1 MPESEFEISHYH
13 HTKKSSLPDQ
23 DKRIE
28 DIMQRSLDKIEG
40 KLNLQDQI
48 TEKASPSPRQRVQSM
63 QIKREKLKEYIPMSQ
78 KIIMLH
84 KRTSME

>member
-1 MPESEFEISHYH
+1 MPESESEINQYH

-40 KLNLQDQI
+40 KLTIQDQI
-48 TEKASPSPRQRVQSM
+48 TENASPRQRVQSM
-63 QIKREKLKEYIPMSQ
+63 QIKREDLKEYIPMSQ
-78 KIIMLH
+78 KAIMLN